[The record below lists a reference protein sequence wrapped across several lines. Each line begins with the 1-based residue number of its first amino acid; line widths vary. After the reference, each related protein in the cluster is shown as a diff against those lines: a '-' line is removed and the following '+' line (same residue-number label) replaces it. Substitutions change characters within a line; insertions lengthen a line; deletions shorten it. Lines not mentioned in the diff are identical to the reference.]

1 MPRPSSNPNASI
13 GRICW
18 EWEFF
23 PNMLAMTVVKATT
36 LPARSQVTRA
46 CDMYH
51 GQINSE

>member
-23 PNMLAMTVVKATT
+23 PNILAVRVVQASTLATT
-36 LPARSQVTRA
+36 SQVTRI

-51 GQINSE
+51 G

>member
-13 GRICW
+13 GRMCW

-23 PNMLAMTVVKATT
+23 PNILPMTVVKPSA
-36 LPARSQVTRA
+36 LPTRSQVTRA

-51 GQINSE
+51 WRINSE